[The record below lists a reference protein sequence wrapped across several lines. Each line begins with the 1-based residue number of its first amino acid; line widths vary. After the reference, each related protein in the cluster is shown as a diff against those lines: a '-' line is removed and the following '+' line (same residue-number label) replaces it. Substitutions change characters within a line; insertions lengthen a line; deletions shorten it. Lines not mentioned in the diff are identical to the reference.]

1 LQHFLRLPCQ
11 LLSLKYLSY
20 AISCFFANHLLFAFR
35 LHARKGP
42 GERMSTVTPGVGAAA
57 AKELPFLEQLRAN
70 PRLPLIIGASFA
82 VAVIAAMWMW
92 SRQPDYGVL
101 YSNLSDRDGGAIIAS
116 LQQMNIPYK
125 FAGGGGA
132 LLVEAGKVPE
142 ARLRLA
148 SQGLPKGGTVGFEL
162 MDNQKF
168 GTSQFAE
175 QINYQRAL
183 EGELAR
189 SINLISA
196 VESARVHLALPK
208 PSLFVRDQKKPSA
221 SVVLSLH
228 RGRSIDEGQ
237 INAIVHMISSSVPEL
252 SAKSITVVDQA
263 GNLLSAANSGTR
275 GLDVSQ
281 LKYTQEIEQGY
292 IRRIEAILA
301 PIMGAT
307 NVHAQVAAEIDFSVV
322 ENTDEKYR
330 PNQEPGSAAIRSQ
343 QSSESSQTG
352 VNPPGGVPGALSNQ
366 PPVNPVAPIV
376 NTPQAQQK
384 PGAPG
389 AVANEAPRSGTA
401 RKDGTT
407 NYELDR
413 SIRHVQQGA
422 GGVRRLSVAVV
433 VNYRSASDAQGKPKA
448 QALSATELTQI
459 NNLVKEAMGFSAE
472 RGDSLNVVN
481 SPFAS
486 KAAADLVELPVWQQ
500 PSNIELAKTLG
511 QYLLLGLLALYV
523 WFAVLRP
530 LLRKHLAPVPS
541 VPPAVP
547 VDSEGKS
554 PPTSKNMPQQAAA
567 AEAQDRAA
575 LRHEENV
582 LHAQEVAQKDPRVV
596 AMLIKQWMSET

>member
-1 LQHFLRLPCQ
+1 
-11 LLSLKYLSY
+11 
-20 AISCFFANHLLFAFR
+20 
-35 LHARKGP
+35 
-42 GERMSTVTPGVGAAA
+42 MSTLAAGTGAQAA
-57 AKELPFLEQLRAN
+57 PAALPFLEQLRAN

-82 VAVIAAMWMW
+82 VAVMAALWMW

-116 LQQMNIPYK
+116 LQQMNVPYK
-125 FAGGGGA
+125 FAEGGGA
-132 LLVEAGKVPE
+132 LLVEKGKVAE

-189 SINLISA
+189 SINSISA

-237 INAIVHMISSSVPEL
+237 VSAIVHLISSSVPEL
-252 SAKSITVVDQA
+252 SDKSITVVDQA
-263 GNLLSAANSGTR
+263 GKLLSAANSGTR

-281 LKYTQEIEQGY
+281 LKYAQEIEQGY
-292 IRRIEAILA
+292 IRRIEAILQ
-301 PIMGAT
+301 PLMGTA

-330 PNQEPGSAAIRSQ
+330 PNQTPGSAAIRSQ
-343 QSSESSQTG
+343 QSSDSIQTG
-352 VNPPGGVPGALSNQ
+352 ANPPGGVPGALSNQ
-366 PPVNPVAPIV
+366 PPVSPVAPIALPAA
-376 NTPQAQQK
+376 TAAQ
-384 PGAPG
+384 PAMAAPG
-389 AVANEAPRSGTA
+389 ST
-401 RKDGTT
+401 RKDGTI

-422 GGVRRLSVAVV
+422 GGIKRLSVAVV
-433 VNYRSASDAQGKPKA
+433 VNYRGSVDAQGKRAAKA
-448 QALSATELTQI
+448 LTATELEQV

-481 SPFAS
+481 SAFAS
-486 KAAADLVELPVWQQ
+486 DAADAVELPLWKQ
-500 PSNIELAKTLG
+500 PENIELAKTG
-511 QYLLLGLLALYV
+511 STYLLLALLALFA

-530 LLRKHLAPVPS
+530 LLRKHLY
-541 VPPAVP
+541 PPAP
-547 VDSEGKS
+547 LQLEEAEES
-554 PPTSKNMPQQAAA
+554 PLALNSVEQAPSQAQTAAA
-567 AEAQDRAA
+567 RQAEAKERREQRIA
-575 LRHEENV
+575 ENIQYA
-582 LHAQEVAQKDPRVV
+582 HATSAKNPQVV
-596 AMLIKQWMSET
+596 AMLIKQWMAEKDE

>member
-1 LQHFLRLPCQ
+1 
-11 LLSLKYLSY
+11 
-20 AISCFFANHLLFAFR
+20 
-35 LHARKGP
+35 
-42 GERMSTVTPGVGAAA
+42 MSTAGLDADATKPKAVP
-57 AKELPFLEQLRAN
+57 LLEQLRAS
-70 PRLPLIIGASFA
+70 PRLPLIIGAAAA
-82 VAVIAAMWMW
+82 VAAIAALMMW
-92 SRQPDYGVL
+92 SRTPDYGVL

-125 FAGGGGA
+125 FAEGGGA
-132 LLVEAGKVPE
+132 LLVQANKVPE

-189 SINLISA
+189 SINSISA
-196 VESARVHLALPK
+196 IESARVHLALPK

-237 INAIVHMISSSVPEL
+237 ISAIVHLISSSVPEL

-263 GNLLSAANSGTR
+263 GNLLSAANAGAR

-292 IRRIEAILA
+292 IRRIEAILQ
-301 PIMGAT
+301 PIMGT
-307 NVHAQVAAEIDFSVV
+307 SNVRAQVTADIDFSVV

-343 QSSESSQTG
+343 QSSESSQQG
-352 VNPPGGVPGALSNQ
+352 ASPPGGVPGALSNQ
-366 PPVNPVAPIV
+366 PPANPVALVISTTL
-376 NTPQAQQK
+376 TPPK
-384 PGAPG
+384 GGASATQPAAG
-389 AVANEAPRSGTA
+389 DANAAARTGTS

-407 NYELDR
+407 NYEVDR

-422 GGVRRLSVAVV
+422 GGVKRLSVAVV
-433 VNYRSASDAQGKPKA
+433 VNYRVAADAQGKRTT
-448 QALSATELTQI
+448 QALSAAELEQI
-459 NNLVKEAMGFSAE
+459 KNLVKEAMGFNVE
-472 RGDSLNVVN
+472 REDSLNVVN

-486 KAAADLVELPVWQQ
+486 DTVELVELPVWKQ
-500 PSNIELAKTLG
+500 PANIELAKTLG
-511 QYLLLGLLALYV
+511 NYLLIGILVLYV
-523 WFAVLRP
+523 WFAVMRP
-530 LLRKHLAPVPS
+530 LLRKHLAPVAKAAAPIAS
-541 VPPAVP
+541 EEGPAQV
-547 VDSEGKS
+547 VTEAQA
-554 PPTSKNMPQQAAA
+554 QQALERQAA
-567 AEAQDRAA
+567 RHQENVQNAQDAA
-575 LRHEENV
+575 V
-582 LHAQEVAQKDPRVV
+582 KDPRMV
-596 AMLIKQWMSET
+596 AMLIKQWMAEK